1 MRVLITGTSSGI
13 GRATARLFLEN
24 GHEVFGIDRNPSTIN
39 HSEYIHY
46 IADIRRAEI
55 LPDIENV
62 EILINNAGT
71 VDPDE
76 SIDTNLRGYINVTE
90 KYAYQKAIKAV
101 VNVCSL
107 SARAGLENGY
117 YSASQGGR
125 VAYSRHLTM
134 VLGKRYGATVNCISP
149 GAVLTNL
156 EPKLYANPRLLK
168 AVAKENILNKWIMPE
183 EIARW
188 IYFVSVENHSMTGQ
202 DILIDAG
209 EEANYNF
216 IEEEAKS

>member
-13 GRATARLFLEN
+13 GRATARLFLLN

-39 HSEYIHY
+39 HSKYIHY

-71 VDPDE
+71 VNPDE

-125 VAYSRHLTM
+125 VAYSRHLAI

-149 GAVLTNL
+149 GTVLTNL
-156 EPKLYANPRLLK
+156 EPELYTNPRLLK

-183 EIARW
+183 EIALW
-188 IYFVSVENHSMTGQ
+188 IYFVAVENHSMTGQ

>member
-13 GRATARLFLEN
+13 GRATARLFLLN

-39 HSEYIHY
+39 HSKYIHY

-125 VAYSRHLTM
+125 VAYSRHLTI

-156 EPKLYANPRLLK
+156 EPELYTNPRLVK

-188 IYFVSVENHSMTGQ
+188 IYFVAVENHSMTGQ